1 MINKIVFIFTWLI
14 ISVSQHNIAQ
24 NSRNVIDVQIDTI
37 KYRLNKLNQKTT
49 FEIYCNDEV
58 IEIINRHLERRIKYY
73 NNRKEKFV
81 YYLEMFEKHLKENKI
96 PLEIKYLPIVESMLD
111 PKAVSRAGATGL
123 WQFMFYTGLKNG
135 LRNNSYVD
143 ERIDPVK
150 STMAACRYLTK
161 LYEIYPDWNLAL
173 ASYNAGPGNVRKA
186 IRNSGGKSD
195 YWEIRPFLP
204 KETANYIPKFIA
216 TMYLIEYAKE
226 YGVDFSRKHNSFSK
240 IGRLAVKEKI
250 SLKHVADFLK
260 FPLDSIRFLNPS
272 YTHEIIPFQE
282 DKKNYLTLPKE
293 EIRKLL
299 SNENNFY
306 SYSKEEFNNSAKKL
320 PEFYTRNSRIK
331 YKVKYG
337 DYLGKIA
344 KKFGVK
350 ISDIKKWNKLDGDYI
365 KENQRLIVYPK
376 KIPRN

>member
-58 IEIINRHLERRIKYY
+58 IENINRHLERRIEYY

-282 DKKNYLTLPKE
+282 DKKNY
-293 EIRKLL
+293 
-299 SNENNFY
+299 F
-306 SYSKEEFNNSAKKL
+306 
-320 PEFYTRNSRIK
+320 
-331 YKVKYG
+331 
-337 DYLGKIA
+337 
-344 KKFGVK
+344 
-350 ISDIKKWNKLDGDYI
+350 
-365 KENQRLIVYPK
+365 
-376 KIPRN
+376 